1 MKAFVL
7 DWKPATRVSRVA
19 AAMLLALT
27 LVMAL
32 AIAQASPASA
42 AFGFL
47 TTWGSS
53 GTTNG
58 KFQAPFGVATDAAG
72 NVYVADCQVNRVQ
85 KFSADGEYKT
95 QWGTTGKGANQFE
108 CARDVAVD
116 ATGVYVVDFFNNRV
130 VKFDTT
136 GKEILQFNNSP
147 HGVFDEP
154 VGVAAD
160 GLGHV
165 YVADTSATDNA
176 NQRVQRF
183 DTNGT
188 WQAVIG
194 SAGSGAGQYGKPLG
208 LATDTEGN
216 VYVSD
221 QSNNRVVKF
230 NSAGNPAGQWGSFG
244 SGDGQF
250 GGLQQGIAADANNDV
265 WVADWENN
273 RIEKF
278 SSTGA
283 FLGKWG
289 TTGSGDLQ
297 FNGPMDVAS
306 GPSSAI
312 YVADAENDRIVKY
325 GAGGAAAPTVVTG
338 AATSI
343 TPTTATLNGTINAQG
358 TPTDYRF
365 KYGTTASYGSL
376 TPVTADGSG
385 TADVEVSTPISGLA
399 PSTTYHFRLVAL
411 QGGDEVA
418 SGQDATFTTAPSP
431 GGATG
436 CARTG
441 HTIGN
446 VAVCADQMSYSAGV
460 WTASG
465 NVVLDGGVSAGNGP
479 LELNDGLASVT
490 SSSSVTLTVL
500 RSPGQTIGS
509 GVLQIQASNVTD
521 TVSGRGGLASLT
533 IANPLTMALGA
544 VSFLPLL
551 TDYLDPAEGGGV
563 IVAGRPSFDMIGPL
577 AGASLPTGSFSLGI
591 HKDASG
597 PFKVLGGS
605 IRWDGIQLGGGW
617 KLGTFSIGYA
627 EGPPSAWTF
636 MGAAEFPF
644 FSSISGLEISGST
657 SGGAI
662 DSIGVKLKT
671 PGVPLGTTGIILDT
685 FGGSLKG
692 LSGGANNPLII
703 SALVGGGW
711 TKTPLP
717 DPFNWIIHIKEVS
730 LSINTSGS
738 GTLAGEL
745 DLLDGEGRLAKAT
758 ASFTIQISP
767 SFLASG
773 KLDAQFNALA
783 VSAVLHTQAAMNSQ
797 HFTAQGSVEGKVLGV
812 KVASGSGVVSDA
824 GIGATTQVCFSF
836 FGRHCYSLGA
846 GLKWASVS
854 SFPPKVEWIGADINK
869 YVTISAHSAA
879 APRPVRFTVA
889 SGRPFLDIE
898 ARGVDSRRFEL
909 ISPNGVHY
917 RPGSSRRDLYSQTL
931 AAGTATAIVV
941 YGPRPGIWQLR
952 SLTSR
957 RNSYNVQAIPALGK
971 VRPGKITPASS
982 RRRPLALKARKITLS
997 WSAASMP
1004 RSTRAAL
1011 YVSSSSKAPG
1021 ALLRSGLGVNA
1032 RTSVA
1037 VKALT
1042 RGANYF
1048 YLVLSSHRIAFSS
1061 VHFPTPVW
1069 KR

>member
-1 MKAFVL
+1 MSAQSSASTSA
-7 DWKPATRVSRVA
+7 PRASRVA
-19 AAMLLALT
+19 SVVLLLAF
-27 LVMAL
+27 AL
-32 AIAQASPASA
+32 ALVHAAPASA

-58 KFQAPFGVATDAAG
+58 NFQAPFGVATDASG
-72 NVYVADCQVNRVQ
+72 NVYVADCSVNRVQ
-85 KFSADGEYKT
+85 KFNAEGEYLT

-116 ATGVYVVDFFNNRV
+116 ATGVYVVDFGNNRV
-130 VKFDTT
+130 VKFNTSGT
-136 GKEILQFNNSP
+136 EILQFNNSA

-154 VGVAAD
+154 VGVTAD

-183 DTNGT
+183 DTEGH
-188 WQAVIG
+188 WQAMIG

-216 VYVSD
+216 LYVSD
-221 QSNNRVVKF
+221 QTNNRVVKF

-250 GGLQQGIAADANNDV
+250 GGFQQGIATDANNDV
-265 WVADWENN
+265 WVADWEHN

-278 SSTGA
+278 SSTGT

-289 TTGSGDLQ
+289 ATGSGNLE
-297 FNGPMDVAS
+297 FNGPMDIAS

-325 GAGGAAAPTVVTG
+325 GPGAAAAPTVVTG

-343 TPTTATLNGTINAQG
+343 NSTTATLNGTINPQG
-358 TPTDYRF
+358 TPTAYRF
-365 KYGTTASYGSL
+365 KYGTSTSYGSL
-376 TPVTADGSG
+376 TSITTDGSG
-385 TADVEVSTPISGLA
+385 TADVAVSTPISGLA

-446 VAVCADQMSYSAGV
+446 VAVCADQMSYSGGI

-465 NVVLDGGVSAGNGP
+465 NVLLDGGVSAGDGP
-479 LELNDGLASVT
+479 LQLNDAVASIT
-490 SSSSVTLTVL
+490 SAASVTLTVL
-500 RSPGQTIGS
+500 RSPAVTIGS
-509 GVLQIQASNVTD
+509 GLLQIQASNATD
-521 TVSGRGGLASLT
+521 SVSGRSGLAPLT
-533 IANPLTMALGA
+533 IASPLTIALGA
-544 VSFLPLL
+544 IPFVPLL

-563 IVAGRPSFDMIGPL
+563 IVAGRPSFDMLGPL
-577 AGASLPTGSFSLGI
+577 AGVSLPTGSFSLGI
-591 HKDASG
+591 HTTASG

-605 IRWDGIQLGGGW
+605 IRWDGIQLSGGW

-636 MGAAEFPF
+636 MGSAEFPF

-745 DLLDGEGRLAKAT
+745 DLLDGEGRLARAT
-758 ASFTIQISP
+758 ASLTIQISP

-773 KLDAQFNALA
+773 TLDAQFNALA

-797 HFTAQGSVEGKVLGV
+797 HFTAQGSVEGKVLGI

-824 GIGATTQVCFSF
+824 GIGAATQICFWL
-836 FGRHCYSLGA
+836 FGRHCYSVGA
-846 GLKWASVS
+846 GLTWSRVS
-854 SFPPKVEWIGADINK
+854 SFPPEVEFIGSNLNK

-879 APRPVRFTVA
+879 APRPVRFSVA
-889 SGRPFLDIE
+889 NGRPFLDVE
-898 ARGVDSRRFEL
+898 ARGADSRRFEL
-909 ISPNGVHY
+909 VSPSGVHY
-917 RPGSSRRDLYSQTL
+917 SPAKRRVDSFSQTL
-931 AAGTATAIVV
+931 AGGAATVLVVYAPRAGTWT
-941 YGPRPGIWQLR
+941 LR
-952 SLTSR
+952 SLTAK
-957 RNSYNVQAIPALGK
+957 RNRYNVQAIPALGK
-971 VRPGKITPASS
+971 VSTRRISPASS
-982 RRRPLALKARKITLS
+982 KPRPLARKIKAVSLS
-997 WSAASMP
+997 WAGSQLP
-1004 RSTRAAL
+1004 RDTRLAL
-1011 YVSSSSKAPG
+1011 YVSSSSRAPG
-1021 ALLRSGLGVNA
+1021 TLLRGGLRVSG
-1032 RTSVA
+1032 RMSIA
-1037 VKALT
+1037 VTRLR

-1048 YLVLSSHRIAFSS
+1048 YLVLSSRRIAFNT
-1061 VHFPTPVW
+1061 VRFPAPVW